1 MKTYKYFL
9 QLIRFRPY
17 YYASDIIPFT
27 LHTSLGVV
35 NGLLLRAF
43 FNGLT
48 GDEGFSLDLWSVVG
62 WQIGTLV
69 ISVALLFIA
78 IMGTINLIQ
87 HGMALMIRNMMARIF
102 SLPGGVALP
111 LDTGGRHMPSGKII
125 STLRDDAD
133 QMAHSPI
140 VFDDLIAF
148 GVQAI
153 ISLVIMFRINA
164 LVTLGTFLPLAV
176 VIFAAN
182 RLSKRAEEIR
192 KASRAATAEVTGLIA
207 DMFNAVQAVK
217 VADAEERVI
226 GRFRQVND
234 QRRSAMVQDKL
245 IVQIV
250 DSLSNG
256 TVDVGVGLILLFA
269 AQSIFAGTFTVGD
282 FALFASYVWPAT
294 QLMRVAGRLITHY
307 RQVSVSAGR
316 MEQLMQGSPTG
327 AAVAHNPIYLTGD
340 LPEIPFVAKTAVHRL
355 EKLEVKR
362 LCYRYSVDGE
372 QLSDNRPPIT
382 GHRSPVTGIAD
393 ISFILPCG
401 SFTVITG
408 RIGSGKTTL
417 LKVLLGLL
425 PAQSGEI
432 LWNGER
438 VADPTTFFVPP
449 RAAYTAQAPR
459 LFSDSLRD
467 NLLLGLPEDRVDVM
481 RAVETAVLEQD
492 LAEMEDGLDTLV
504 GPRGVRLS
512 GGQVQRSAAARMF
525 VRDAELLIF
534 DDLSSALDVET
545 ERVLWER
552 LFANRQGSRG
562 AATKCRMEQ
571 GRITPAPLHPRPP
584 AFSPTCLVV
593 SHRRPALRR
602 ADHIIVM
609 KNGRIKDEGALDEL
623 LARCEEMRQLW
634 AGDTNGGLGA

>member
-1 MKTYKYFL
+1 
-9 QLIRFRPY
+9 
-17 YYASDIIPFT
+17 
-27 LHTSLGVV
+27 LGVV

-48 GDEGFSLDLWSVVG
+48 GDPGFSLDLLSVVA

-69 ISVALLFIA
+69 VSVALLFIA

-87 HGMALMIRNMMARIF
+87 HGMALMIRNMMARIL

-111 LDTGGRHMPSGKII
+111 LDDNGHPMPSGKII

-133 QMAHSPI
+133 QMAASPI
-140 VFDDLIAF
+140 VFDDLFAF
-148 GVQAI
+148 GTQAA
-153 ISLVIMFRINA
+153 ISLAIMFRINA
-164 LVTLGTFLPLAV
+164 LVTLGTFVPLAL
-176 VIFAAN
+176 VIFAAH

-207 DMFNAVQAVK
+207 DMFNAVQAIK
-217 VADAEERVI
+217 VADAEGRVI

-250 DSLSNG
+250 DTLSNG

-269 AQSIFAGTFTVGD
+269 AQSIFAGTFTIGD

-294 QLMRVAGRLITHY
+294 QLMRMAGRLITHY
-307 RQVSVSAGR
+307 RQVGVSAQR
-316 MEQLMQGSPTG
+316 MERLMQGSPSG
-327 AAVAHNPIYLTGD
+327 AVVAHNPIYLTGELPD
-340 LPEIPFVAKTAVHRL
+340 LPFVEKTAVHQL
-355 EKLEVKR
+355 DKLEVR
-362 LCYRYSVDGE
+362 GLSYRHASSVIRQNGDTPDASHMTNE
-372 QLSDNRPPIT
+372 A
-382 GHRSPVTGIAD
+382 GIAD
-393 ISFILPCG
+393 ISFTLPRG

-408 RIGSGKTTL
+408 RIGAGKTTL
-417 LKVLLGLL
+417 LKTLLGLL

-438 VADPTTFFVPP
+438 VTDPATFFVPP
-449 RAAYTAQAPR
+449 RVAYTGQVPR
-459 LFSDSLRD
+459 LFSESLRD
-467 NLLLGLPEDRVDVM
+467 NLLLGLPEEKVDVM
-481 RAVETAVLEQD
+481 GAVETAVLEQD

-525 VRDAELLIF
+525 VRSADLLIF

-545 ERVLWER
+545 EQTLWQR
-552 LFANRQGSRG
+552 LNNSS
-562 AATKCRMEQ
+562 
-571 GRITPAPLHPRPP
+571 L
-584 AFSPTCLVV
+584 SPQSSSLTYLVV
-593 SHRRPALRR
+593 SHRRTALRR
-602 ADHIIVM
+602 ADHVIVL
-609 KNGRIKDEGALDEL
+609 KNGRIEDAGTLDEL
-623 LARCEEMRQLW
+623 LVRCEEMQQLW
-634 AGDTNGGLGA
+634 AGETNGGSGT

>member
-9 QLIRFRPY
+9 QLIRFRPH
-17 YYASDIIPFT
+17 YYAADIIPFT
-27 LHTSLGVV
+27 IHTSLGVTG
-35 NGLLLRAF
+35 GLLLRAF

-48 GDEGFSLDLWSVVG
+48 GDEGFSMQLWSVVG
-62 WQIGTLV
+62 WQIGIV
-69 ISVALLFIA
+69 IVSVALLFIA

-87 HGMALMIRNMMARIF
+87 HGMALMIRNMMARIL

-111 LDTGGRHMPSGKII
+111 LDDNGHPMPSGKII

-133 QMAHSPI
+133 QMASSPI
-140 VFDDLIAF
+140 VFDDLFAF
-148 GVQAI
+148 GTQAV

-164 LVTLGTFLPLAV
+164 LVTLGTFLPLGL

-207 DMFNAVQAVK
+207 DMFNAVQAIK
-217 VADAEERVI
+217 VADAEKRVI

-234 QRRSAMVQDKL
+234 QRRTAMVQDKL
-245 IVQIV
+245 IMQIV
-250 DSLSNG
+250 DTLSNG

-294 QLMRVAGRLITHY
+294 QLMRMVGRLITHY
-307 RQVSVSAGR
+307 RQVGVSAAR
-316 MEQLMQGSPTG
+316 MERLMQGSPPG

-340 LPEIPFVAKTAVHRL
+340 LPELPFVEKTAVHQLQQLDVRNL
-355 EKLEVKR
+355 S
-362 LCYRYSVDGE
+362 YRYASSVIRQNGDVPDASRMTNE
-372 QLSDNRPPIT
+372 
-382 GHRSPVTGIAD
+382 TGIAD
-393 ISFILPCG
+393 ISFTLPRG

-417 LKVLLGLL
+417 LKTLLGLL
-425 PAQSGEI
+425 PLQSGEI

-449 RAAYTAQAPR
+449 RVAYTAQVPR
-459 LFSDSLRD
+459 LFSESLRD
-467 NLLLGLPEDRVDVM
+467 NLLLGLPEDRVDIM
-481 RAVETAVLEQD
+481 AAVETAVLETD
-492 LAEMEDGLDTLV
+492 LAEMEDGLETLV

-525 VRDAELLIF
+525 VRDADLLIF

-552 LFANRQGSRG
+552 LFRRGGSRT
-562 AATKCRMEQ
+562 A
-571 GRITPAPLHPRPP
+571 
-584 AFSPTCLVV
+584 PTCLVV
-593 SHRRPALRR
+593 SHRRTALRR
-602 ADHIIVM
+602 ADHVIVM
-609 KNGRIKDEGALDEL
+609 KNGRIEDEGTLDEL
-623 LARCEEMRQLW
+623 LTRCEEMQQLW
-634 AGDTNGGLGA
+634 AGDTNGGTQQ

>member
-9 QLIRFRPY
+9 QLIRFRPR
-17 YYASDIIPFT
+17 YYAADIIPFT
-27 LHTSLGVV
+27 IHTSLGVV

-48 GDEGFSLDLWSVVG
+48 GDAGFSLDLWSVVV
-62 WQIGTLV
+62 WQIGVLIV
-69 ISVALLFIA
+69 SVVLLFIA

-87 HGMALMIRNMMARIF
+87 HGMALMIRNMMARIL

-111 LDTGGRHMPSGKII
+111 LDDNGHPMPSGKII

-133 QMAHSPI
+133 QMASSPI
-140 VFDDLIAF
+140 VFDDLFAF
-148 GVQAI
+148 GTQAV

-164 LVTLGTFLPLAV
+164 LVTLGTFLPLAL
-176 VIFAAN
+176 VIFAAH

-207 DMFNAVQAVK
+207 DMFNAVQAIK

-250 DSLSNG
+250 DTLSNG

-269 AQSIFAGTFTVGD
+269 AQSIFAGTFTIGD

-294 QLMRVAGRLITHY
+294 QLMRMAGRLITHY
-307 RQVSVSAGR
+307 RQVGVSAQR
-316 MEQLMQGSPTG
+316 MERLMQGSPPG
-327 AAVAHNPIYLTGD
+327 AAVAHNPIYMTGD
-340 LPEIPFVAKTAVHRL
+340 LPELPFEEKTAVHQL
-355 EKLEVKR
+355 QQLEVR
-362 LCYRYSVDGE
+362 N
-372 QLSDNRPPIT
+372 LSYHYP
-382 GHRSPVTGIAD
+382 SPVTHQNGDTPDTSRLTHEAGVAD
-393 ISFILPCG
+393 ISFTLRRG

-417 LKVLLGLL
+417 LKALLGLV
-425 PAQSGEI
+425 PSQSGEI
-432 LWNGER
+432 LWNSEQ
-438 VADPTTFFVPP
+438 VTDPTTFFVPP
-449 RAAYTAQAPR
+449 RVAYTGQVPR
-459 LFSDSLRD
+459 LFSESLRD
-467 NLLLGLPEDRVDVM
+467 NLLLGLPEDQVDVM

-492 LAEMEDGLDTLV
+492 LAEMEDGLGTMV

-525 VRDAELLIF
+525 VRNADLLIF

-552 LFANRQGSRG
+552 LFSRG
-562 AATKCRMEQ
+562 MARHA
-571 GRITPAPLHPRPP
+571 
-584 AFSPTCLVV
+584 PTCLVV
-593 SHRRPALRR
+593 SHQRTALRR
-602 ADHIIVM
+602 ADHVIVL
-609 KNGRIKDEGALDEL
+609 KNGRIEDEGTLDEL
-623 LARCEEMRQLW
+623 LARCEEMQQLW
-634 AGDTNGGLGA
+634 AGDTNGEKYR

>member
-9 QLIRFRPY
+9 QLIRFRPR

-27 LHTSLGVV
+27 IHTSLGVV

-48 GDEGFSLDLWSVVG
+48 GDPGFSLDLWSAVA

-69 ISVALLFIA
+69 ISVVLLFIA
-78 IMGTINLIQ
+78 VMGTINLIQ
-87 HGMALMIRNMMARIF
+87 HGMALMIRNMIARIL

-111 LDTGGRHMPSGKII
+111 LDDNGHPMPSGKII

-133 QMAHSPI
+133 QMASSPI
-140 VFDDLIAF
+140 VFDDLFAF
-148 GVQAI
+148 GTQAI
-153 ISLVIMFRINA
+153 ISFVIMFRINA

-207 DMFNAVQAVK
+207 DMFNAVQAIK
-217 VADAEERVI
+217 VADAEGRVI

-245 IVQIV
+245 TVQIV
-250 DSLSNG
+250 DTLSNG

-294 QLMRVAGRLITHY
+294 QLMRMAGRLITHY
-307 RQVSVSAGR
+307 RQVGVSAQR
-316 MEQLMQGSPTG
+316 MERLMQGSPPG

-340 LPEIPFVAKTAVHRL
+340 LPELPFVEKTAVHSL
-355 EKLEVKR
+355 EMLEVKN
-362 LCYRYSVDGE
+362 LSYRYSVNGN
-372 QLSDNRPPIT
+372 QLSDEGLPITDHRLPIT
-382 GHRSPVTGIAD
+382 GITD
-393 ISFILPCG
+393 ISFTLPRG

-417 LKVLLGLL
+417 LKTLLGLL
-425 PAQSGEI
+425 PIQSGEI

-438 VADPTTFFVPP
+438 VTDPTTFFVPP
-449 RAAYTAQAPR
+449 RVAYTAQVPR
-459 LFSDSLRD
+459 LFSESLRD
-467 NLLLGLPEDRVDVM
+467 NLLLGLPEEKVDM
-481 RAVETAVLEQD
+481 MAAVETAVLEQD
-492 LAEMEDGLDTLV
+492 LAEMEDGLETLV

-512 GGQVQRSAAARMF
+512 GGQVQRSAAACMF
-525 VRDAELLIF
+525 VRNADLLIF

-545 ERVLWER
+545 ERVLWGRLLER
-552 LFANRQGSRG
+552 QKSEGRRQNSD
-562 AATKCRMEQ
+562 
-571 GRITPAPLHPRPP
+571 
-584 AFSPTCLVV
+584 FSPLPSALTCLVV
-593 SHRRPALRR
+593 SHRRTALRR
-602 ADHIIVM
+602 ADHIIVL
-609 KNGRIKDEGALDEL
+609 KNGRIEDEGTLDEL
-623 LARCEEMRQLW
+623 LARCEEMQQLW
-634 AGDTNGGLGA
+634 AGDTNGGTQQ